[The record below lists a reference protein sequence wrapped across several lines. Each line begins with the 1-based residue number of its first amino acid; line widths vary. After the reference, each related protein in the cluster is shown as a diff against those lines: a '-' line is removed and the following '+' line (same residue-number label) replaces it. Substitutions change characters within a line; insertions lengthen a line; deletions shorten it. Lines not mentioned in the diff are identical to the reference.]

1 MLSAFFIFIQ
11 IKMSLPQG
19 KRDFI
24 RKLVTGVSSVMEF
37 DKLLHSTDE
46 TDVYIKKHF
55 LVRTDDGSYM
65 VNKMNFCM
73 CVKTLDFDFL
83 CKIFIRLDTY
93 GMTLQKV
100 FLEANVN
107 PLYFSKEEMNYAQ
120 LIGRGEIE
128 TFFDLVLYWVK
139 NLS

>member
-128 TFFDLVLYWVK
+128 TFFDLVLY
-139 NLS
+139 

>member
-1 MLSAFFIFIQ
+1 
-11 IKMSLPQG
+11 MSLPQG

-37 DKLLHSTDE
+37 DKLLYSTDE
-46 TDVYIKKHF
+46 TDIYIKKHF

-73 CVKTLDFDFL
+73 CVKSLDFDFL

-128 TFFDLVLYWVK
+128 SFFDLILY
-139 NLS
+139 

>member
-1 MLSAFFIFIQ
+1 
-11 IKMSLPQG
+11 MSLPQG

-107 PLYFSKEEMNYAQ
+107 PLYFSKEEMTNAQ

-128 TFFDLVLYWVK
+128 TFFDLVLY
-139 NLS
+139 

>member
-1 MLSAFFIFIQ
+1 
-11 IKMSLPQG
+11 MSLPQG

-46 TDVYIKKHF
+46 TDIYIKKHF

-100 FLEANVN
+100 FIEANVN
-107 PLYFSKEEMNYAQ
+107 PLYFSKEEMNYAK

-128 TFFDLVLYWVK
+128 TFFDLVLY
-139 NLS
+139 

>member
-1 MLSAFFIFIQ
+1 
-11 IKMSLPQG
+11 MSLPQG

-46 TDVYIKKHF
+46 TDIYIKKHF

-120 LIGRGEIE
+120 LIGRSEIE
-128 TFFDLVLYWVK
+128 TFFDLVLY
-139 NLS
+139 